1 MIDKPIAP
9 TAPIVVA
16 ISGASGAIYSVRLIK
31 ALIEVNT
38 SLIVIL
44 SDAGIKVLAHEM
56 GYDPRKP
63 FVDFLKSYKI
73 RLHPDTQ
80 IEVFLQD
87 EIASAPASGSFIHSG
102 MVVAPCSMKTLAAIA
117 AGYADNLITRSA
129 DVCLKEER
137 PLILLPRE
145 TPYNLIHLENM
156 VRVKKAGAVVLAPNP
171 SFYQSPK
178 TIEDLVDTIVA
189 RILDHL
195 KISHDILARWGD

>member
-1 MIDKPIAP
+1 MIDK
-9 TAPIVVA
+9 TIVVA
-16 ISGASGAIYSVRLIK
+16 ISGASGAIYSIRLIK
-31 ALIEVNT
+31 ALIEANAQ
-38 SLIVIL
+38 LQVIL

-56 GYDPRKP
+56 GYDPTQS
-63 FVDFLKSYKI
+63 FVTFLKSYNIKFK
-73 RLHPDTQ
+73 PDTR
-80 IEVFLQD
+80 INLFLQHQ
-87 EIASAPASGSFIHSG
+87 IASAPASGSFIHSG

-117 AGYADNLITRSA
+117 TGYTDNLITRSA

-178 TIEDLVDTIVA
+178 TIDDLVDTIIA
-189 RILDHL
+189 RI
-195 KISHDILARWGD
+195 